1 MSRKVLGLDIRQE
14 SVSAVLVKNSMKG
27 NEIEGYMYVPITEQM
42 PSQIPV
48 REDAEENETDLAEE
62 SATDMGLMAALE
74 VVAEKL
80 DISGAVCVISIPGD
94 RIAYRNLTVPFKD
107 SKKIRQILPFELEP
121 ALPFP
126 VEDTVTDFHTVSDL
140 IREPESRNH
149 TDIIAAA
156 AENTT
161 IKSYIATLELLKIE
175 PETITVS
182 GYAAAL
188 CLTRFSNIS
197 ENCLFM
203 DIDDEDKCSMFIII
217 SGQICLIRSF
227 RLSPGAE
234 KTESLCTETER
245 TLAGFEEFFSPASN
259 FQPDEIHVTGYGLEN
274 FSGFEAEAERILG
287 IPVKRVKLQRD
298 AGAVIRPHPT
308 TVLKTPEQIDNAFAL
323 ALCEI
328 EGMSVLNF
336 RRGHFAPRRQW
347 AEHKSSF
354 IKTGILALLAA
365 VSIFSMLMIESYSME
380 KKLANLDIQIN
391 DIFKSTFPE
400 ITKIVAPLHQ
410 MQVAMQ
416 DIKKTAFL
424 PGETGKHILTVDLLN
439 EISKRVAEK
448 IDVEFTRF
456 VVSADNIQIA
466 GETDTYNSVDDIK
479 NQLAQS
485 ELFKE
490 VTITSTSAN
499 AEKEGG
505 NRVRFKLRIDM

>member
-14 SVSAVLVKNSMKG
+14 SVSAVLLKNSMKG
-27 NEIEGYMYVPITEQM
+27 NEIEGHVYVPITEQN
-42 PSQIPV
+42 PSQIPSE
-48 REDAEENETDLAEE
+48 EDAEENEADLAEE

-80 DISGAVCVISIPGD
+80 DISGSVCVISIPGD
-94 RIAYRNLTVPFKD
+94 RIAYRNLTLPFKD

-126 VEDTVTDFHTVSDL
+126 VEDMVIDFHTISDL
-140 IREPESRNH
+140 IREPESRNN
-149 TDIIAAA
+149 TDIVAAA

-161 IKSYIATLELLKIE
+161 VKSYIDTLELLKIE

-188 CLTRFSNIS
+188 CLTKFANIP

-203 DIDDEDKCSMFIII
+203 DIDDEDNCSMFIII

-227 RLSPGAE
+227 RLPSGSE
-234 KTESLCTETER
+234 RTESLCAEIER
-245 TLAGFEEFFSPASN
+245 SLAGFEEIFLPMSN
-259 FQPDEIHVTGYGLEN
+259 FQPDEIHITGYGLEN
-274 FSGFEAEAERILG
+274 FFGFEAEAERILG
-287 IPVKRVKLQRD
+287 IPVKRVNLNRN
-298 AGAVIRPHPT
+298 AGAAIRPHPT
-308 TVLKTPEQIDNAFAL
+308 TVLKTAEQMDNAFAL

-328 EGMSVLNF
+328 EGISGLNF

-347 AEHKSSF
+347 AEHKGSL
-354 IKTGILALLAA
+354 IKIGILAFLVLAA
-365 VSIFSMLMIESYSME
+365 MFSTMMIESYSME
-380 KKLANLDIQIN
+380 KKLAKTDRQIN
-391 DIFKSTFPE
+391 DIFTSTFPE
-400 ITKIVAPLHQ
+400 ITRIVDPLHQ

-416 DIKKTAFL
+416 EVKKTAFL
-424 PGETGKHILTVDLLN
+424 PGESQKSILTVDLLN
-439 EISKRVAEK
+439 EISRRISDK

-485 ELFKE
+485 EFFKE
-490 VTITSTSAN
+490 VTISSTSAN
-499 AEKEGG
+499 AEKGG
-505 NRVRFKLRIDM
+505 NRVRFKLRIDR